1 MVILGITG
9 FNIIRQ

>member
-9 FNIIRQ
+9 FNVIRQ